1 MPRRRKKHIR
11 SQHRYQPTSI
21 PGLFL
26 HPTVLLLNLTVI
38 SFEDDAK
45 TDGVIPLETVNE
57 VTALI
62 RQTYDFP
69 DLDRDQGQ
77 GVAIS
82 FVGQFFNPDDYLE
95 HRIAQNHSEAILRAL
110 EGDLQPKMVEAP
122 ELRTSKMTEFT
133 RLAPEGKKALP
144 LYYKQ
149 RFLSFCFVGPE
160 AELDRLRG
168 EVSDELLG
176 YVVGTLWQDLS
187 ISDETFVMP
196 HPAFVPVSRL
206 RRVSQQNALQWAE
219 QMVRLMEQGKVNELM
234 VLGPPGPSYTV
245 GPRKRSRAR
254 RKR

>member
-1 MPRRRKKHIR
+1 MPRRRKKYIR
-11 SQHRYQPTSI
+11 SQGRYQPTSI

-26 HPTVLLLNLTVI
+26 HPTVLLLNLVVI
-38 SFEDDAK
+38 TFEDDAK
-45 TDGVIPLETVNE
+45 TDDLIPPETVDK

-62 RQTYDFP
+62 RQAYDFP
-69 DLDRDQGQ
+69 DLDRDQGK

-82 FVGQFFNPDDYLE
+82 FIGQFFNPDDYLE
-95 HRIAQNHSEAILRAL
+95 HRIAQTHSEAVLRVL
-110 EGDLQPKMVEAP
+110 EGDLQPQMVEAP
-122 ELRTSKMTEFT
+122 ELRTSKMSEFT
-133 RLAPEGKKALP
+133 RVAPEGKRALP

-160 AELDRLRG
+160 TELDRLRD
-168 EVSDELLG
+168 EVPDELLG

-187 ISDETFVMP
+187 ISDQTFVMP

-219 QMVRLMEQGKVNELM
+219 QMVQLIEQGKVSELM

-245 GPRKRSRAR
+245 KSRKPSRAR
-254 RKR
+254 RK

>member
-1 MPRRRKKHIR
+1 MPRRSKKHT
-11 SQHRYQPTSI
+11 RYQPTSI

-38 SFEDDAK
+38 TFEDDAK
-45 TDGVIPLETVNE
+45 TDDLIPPETVDK
-57 VTALI
+57 VTGLI

-69 DLDRDQGQ
+69 DLDRDEGQ
-77 GVAIS
+77 GVGIS
-82 FVGQFFNPDDYLE
+82 FIGQFFNPDDYLE
-95 HRIAQNHSEAILRAL
+95 HRIAQTHSEAILYAL
-110 EGDLQPKMVEAP
+110 QGDLQPRMVEAP
-122 ELRTSKMTEFT
+122 RLRTSKMAEVT

-149 RFLSFCFVGPE
+149 RFLSFCFVGPGT
-160 AELDRLRG
+160 ELDRLRD
-168 EVSDELLG
+168 EVPDELLG
-176 YVVGTLWQDLS
+176 YMVGTLWQDLS

-219 QMVRLMEQGKVNELM
+219 QMGQLIERGKINGLA

-245 GPRKRSRAR
+245 GPRKPSRAR
-254 RKR
+254 RT

>member
-1 MPRRRKKHIR
+1 MPRQRKKPIR
-11 SQHRYQPTSI
+11 PQHRYQPTSI

-38 SFEDDAK
+38 TFEDDAK
-45 TDGVIPLETVNE
+45 TDDLIPPETVDK

-62 RQTYDFP
+62 RQAYDFP
-69 DLDRDQGQ
+69 DLDSDQGK

-82 FVGQFFNPDDYLE
+82 FIGQFFNPDDYLE
-95 HRIAQNHSEAILRAL
+95 HRIAQTHSEAILYAL
-110 EGDLQPKMVEAP
+110 EGDLQPRMVEAP
-122 ELRTSKMTEFT
+122 TLRTSKMAEFT
-133 RLAPEGKKALP
+133 RMAPEGKRALP

-160 AELDRLRG
+160 AELDRLRD
-168 EVSDELLG
+168 EAPDELLA

-187 ISDETFVMP
+187 ISDQAFAMP

-206 RRVSQQNALQWAE
+206 RRVSQQNAVHWAE
-219 QMVRLMEQGKVNELM
+219 QMMQLVEQGKVSELM

-245 GPRKRSRAR
+245 GPRKPSRAR